1 MGKKKKEI
9 ARLSEELK
17 KVKIEPTGYATP
29 RKPISPLVSTSLAG
43 PSMHGAGYNYK
54 NISSYGPSLT
64 GEPAKERWSPD
75 KKTFDGKKELRID
88 KTFDNKKELRLD
100 ERSVT
105 EWMMDKK
112 ADRLNIKS
120 VSAPESDKKE
130 RKKLKPKTKDWWQG
144 LPPGTQDLA
153 VESLFRLGEGA
164 VKGVASLIATKKA
177 ARSNKSNS
185 FAQQGRSGGG
195 GGGYNST
202 SQPSYAELLNKYQG
216 S

>member
-29 RKPISPLVSTSLAG
+29 HKPISPLVSTSLAG

-64 GEPAKERWSPD
+64 GESEPLESSE
-75 KKTFDGKKELRID
+75 TGKKERI
-88 KTFDNKKELRLD
+88 KN
-100 ERSVT
+100 
-105 EWMMDKK
+105 
-112 ADRLNIKS
+112 
-120 VSAPESDKKE
+120 
-130 RKKLKPKTKDWWQG
+130 WWQG
-144 LPPGTQDLA
+144 LRPGTQDLA

-195 GGGYNST
+195 GGSYNST
-202 SQPSYAELLNKYQG
+202 SQPSYDELLNKY
-216 S
+216 